1 MTNADFYIE
10 ECNKI
15 LGKEEGPAI
24 VEFNSL
30 ADVGIDLFYIEE
42 EKNYHFTLRPRV
54 THYAVR
60 FNSAEGLRNFLRS
73 NTSIFNRSFVEVA
86 YVNKKPIITN
96 AEKAEKTQKR
106 RGK

>member
-1 MTNADFYIE
+1 MTNADFYTE
-10 ECNKI
+10 ECNRI
-15 LGKEEGPAI
+15 LGKEEGPVV

-30 ADVGIDLFYIEE
+30 ADVGIDLFYTED

-96 AEKAEKTQKR
+96 VEKAEKTQKR